1 MDIPLKVTFTRRGDI
16 ECMRRVTLYNPSL
29 QVVYDR
35 VKEWSKG
42 SFELG
47 YKDDE
52 GDIIAM
58 DTEVEWEECVRLW
71 KEIVNKSDN
80 KFAPLRLEAK
90 KTKPHR
96 EHREKKQREAAA
108 NDPVAAPQQQTIQ
121 QTEDVVDQILT
132 FIMGED
138 MRNSLV
144 LGVVSPADFGL
155 DSWLKISHYQINNN
169 GQRHVDA
176 DLVKLNRFLQRRG
189 IQSLQQTDFLSAVR
203 WFQFQTQLS
212 PSKISYYNLAC
223 SHSCNL
229 NCEDA
234 LTAFEKSLE
243 LGYKSLKHIVD
254 DADLDPLREVPE
266 FTQIMTKYFGSAYEE
281 EMAKKLELDNETN
294 GVEEPTEKPK
304 PDETNKIAQDMV
316 QMLLGEKEYKKEDEH
331 KIRMK
336 KKRLEEEQLA
346 AAIQKAEEESIKK
359 AIEDKLKAERE
370 AAEARLKAAEE
381 ERLAAERE
389 AAEARL
395 KAAEEER
402 LAAEREAIQKAEE
415 ESRKKVIEN
424 RLKAEQEA
432 VEARLKAAEEE
443 ALKNRIKAE
452 EEAAKKLQAEKE
464 AKKRERAEAAR
475 KERVNREVELR
486 TRLQRES
493 TSMKYPQQ
501 ISSLKAM
508 GFKVDGRLLDI
519 LRKYEGSIEQTLS
532 ELVSS

>member
-176 DLVKLNRFLQRRG
+176 DMRELNRFLQSQG
-189 IQSLQQTDFLSAVR
+189 LQSLNRHDFSSAVR
-203 WFQFQTQLS
+203 WFQFQTQLFPAS
-212 PSKISYYNLAC
+212 VSYYNLAC
-223 SHSCNL
+223 SHSRNL

-243 LGYKSLKHIVD
+243 LGYNSLSHILCD
-254 DADLDPLREVPE
+254 CDLDPLREVPE
-266 FTQIMTKYFGSAYEE
+266 FTQIMTKYFGSSIREYEEETRRLADLEGNARRLAAASAGWTEAQRRQHEENEREGRYLAEEAAREKKESEEVAKRVAEAEAKRYAE
-281 EMAKKLELDNETN
+281 EMAK
-294 GVEEPTEKPK
+294 
-304 PDETNKIAQDMV
+304 Q
-316 QMLLGEKEYKKEDEH
+316 
-331 KIRMK
+331 
-336 KKRLEEEQLA
+336 
-346 AAIQKAEEESIKK
+346 AE
-359 AIEDKLKAERE
+359 
-370 AAEARLKAAEE
+370 EARL
-381 ERLAAERE
+381 
-389 AAEARL
+389 
-395 KAAEEER
+395 
-402 LAAEREAIQKAEE
+402 Q
-415 ESRKKVIEN
+415 
-424 RLKAEQEA
+424 
-432 VEARLKAAEEE
+432 AEEE
-443 ALKNRIKAE
+443 ARRQAE
-452 EEAAKKLQAEKE
+452 EEARSQAEEE
-464 AKKRERAEAAR
+464 ARRQAEEEARREAERLATERAVEETRRAFEEQRAI
-475 KERVNREVELR
+475 EVENER
-486 TRLQRES
+486 MEVKVSQVS
-493 TSMKYPQQ
+493 QQ
-501 ISSLKAM
+501 LSAM
-508 GFKVDGRLLDI
+508 GFTVDEGILQLIRKHNCSAENVLTELLA
-519 LRKYEGSIEQTLS
+519 
-532 ELVSS
+532 